1 MALERAPTRWRA
13 SGRRGCPHDRDAR
26 VTADLALAE
35 TRRSRASAGAA
46 QRVRDVLPPVVAFL
60 VIVAIWELTVR
71 ALNLKQFILPS
82 PLAIAAA
89 WQENLSE
96 LLGAT
101 LYTLTEVVAGLVI
114 GAVGGILVGA
124 SAARFAAV
132 RGSLMPFAIAA
143 NSVPIIAFAPIFNN
157 WFGVNSQL
165 SKALIAAVLVFFP
178 VMINTVRGLLN
189 VEPAALELLRSYAA
203 PERTIFRSLR
213 VPNSLPFVFTA
224 LRVAT
229 TLATIGAIVAEYFAS
244 PRGSLGQYIATQS
257 AFLAFERSW
266 AAIIFAAAIGIGLY
280 LLVVGLER
288 LVSPWAAAR
297 TVPEH

>member
-1 MALERAPTRWRA
+1 MTAGVALERSA
-13 SGRRGCPHDRDAR
+13 GRGLGVVRHA
-26 VTADLALAE
+26 ADL
-35 TRRSRASAGAA
+35 
-46 QRVRDVLPPVVAFL
+46 VPPLVAFL
-60 VIVAIWELTVR
+60 GAITVWEVVVR

-82 PLAIAAA
+82 PLAIVAA
-89 WQENLSE
+89 WQENLPE
-96 LLGAT
+96 LLAAT
-101 LYTLTEVVAGLVI
+101 TFTLFEIVAGLLI
-114 GAVGGILVGA
+114 GSAAGIIVGA
-124 SAARFAAV
+124 AAARFGAI

-157 WFGVNSQL
+157 WFGVDNQL
-165 SKALIAAVLVFFP
+165 SKAIVAAVLVFFP

-189 VEPAALELLRSYAA
+189 VDPAALELLRSYAA
-203 PERTIFRSLR
+203 SELTIFRSLR
-213 VPNSLPFVFTA
+213 VPNSLPFIFTA

-280 LLVVGLER
+280 LAVVGLER
-288 LVSPWAAAR
+288 LVSPWASAR
-297 TVPEH
+297 GSQLDS

>member
-1 MALERAPTRWRA
+1 M
-13 SGRRGCPHDRDAR
+13 
-26 VTADLALAE
+26 TADLALAE
-35 TRRSRASAGAA
+35 SWRRRASAGAGRRA
-46 QRVRDVLPPVVAFL
+46 RDVLPPVVAFL
-60 VIVAIWELTVR
+60 AIVAVWEVTVR

-89 WQENLSE
+89 WQENLPE
-96 LLGAT
+96 LLAAT
-101 LYTLTEVVAGLVI
+101 TYTLGEILAGLII
-114 GAVGGILVGA
+114 GAAAGILVGVA
-124 SAARFAAV
+124 TARFGAV

-157 WFGVNSQL
+157 WFGVNNQI

-189 VEPAALELLRSYAA
+189 VDPSALELLRSYAA
-203 PERTIFRSLR
+203 PERTVFRSLR
-213 VPNSLPFVFTA
+213 LPNSLPFIFTA
-224 LRVAT
+224 LRVST

-266 AAIIFAAAIGIGLY
+266 AAIIFAALIGIGLY
-280 LLVVGLER
+280 LLVVLLER
-288 LVSPWAAAR
+288 IVSPWASSRSALD
-297 TVPEH
+297 H

>member
-1 MALERAPTRWRA
+1 
-13 SGRRGCPHDRDAR
+13 

-35 TRRSRASAGAA
+35 SWRQRASAGAGRRA
-46 QRVRDVLPPVVAFL
+46 RDVLPPIIAFL
-60 VIVAIWELTVR
+60 VIVTVWEVTVR
-71 ALNLKQFILPS
+71 VLNLKQFILPS

-89 WQENLSE
+89 WQENLPE
-96 LLGAT
+96 LVAAAT
-101 LYTLTEVVAGLVI
+101 YTLSEILAGLVV
-114 GAVGGILVGA
+114 GAGAGILVGA
-124 SAARFAAV
+124 TAARFGAV

-157 WFGVNSQL
+157 WFGVTSQI

-189 VEPAALELLRSYAA
+189 VDPSALELMRSYAA
-203 PERTIFRSLR
+203 PERTVFRSLR
-213 VPNSLPFVFTA
+213 VPNSLPFIFTA

-280 LLVVGLER
+280 LLVVLLER
-288 LVSPWAAAR
+288 LVSPWAPSR
-297 TVPEH
+297 SPSDH